1 MKISKCCGAEVK
13 QRYMSRTDN
22 VGEMYCTKCDR
33 ECEVIECDTIEQPMQ
48 NTPTPMQKKHTLS

>member
-33 ECEVIECDTIEQPMQ
+33 ECEVIESDTIEQPMQ
-48 NTPTPMQKKHTLS
+48 NIPTPM